1 MLLQVYSSK
10 YIISSQFI
18 FPYYVKHCIS
28 IGSTKIKKEK
38 INIHRD
44 VHTSKINICLIKLL
58 FCNEISFLLQK
69 LSWKIYLCGWIIL
82 RFNSQWKLTESFR
95 MKYDTTLWAS
105 KLYGR
110 NSSVEYYIHFPRIRS
125 IHFLS
130 RKQNLLKQQEFF
142 CQKMLFFIQLTV

>member
-10 YIISSQFI
+10 YILSNEFP
-18 FPYYVKHCIS
+18 FPYYVKHCT
-28 IGSTKIKKEK
+28 STGATKKKEK
-38 INIHRD
+38 ISIYRD

-82 RFNSQWKLTESFR
+82 RFNSQWKLTVFSYEIWHNL
-95 MKYDTTLWAS
+95 MNIKIIWQDC
-105 KLYGR
+105 
-110 NSSVEYYIHFPRIRS
+110 SVEHYIHFPRIRS

-130 RKQNLLKQQEFF
+130 KKKNLLKQQDFIF
-142 CQKMLFFIQLTV
+142 CKKILFCIQLTV

>member
-1 MLLQVYSSK
+1 MYFHRSHK
-10 YIISSQFI
+10 N
-18 FPYYVKHCIS
+18 K
-28 IGSTKIKKEK
+28 KKEK
-38 INIHRD
+38 INIYRD
-44 VHTSKINICLIKLL
+44 VHTSKINICFINLL

-82 RFNSQWKLTESFR
+82 RFNSQWKLTESFH

-110 NSSVEYYIHFPRIRS
+110 NCSVAYYFHFLRIRS

-130 RKQNLLKQQEFF
+130 RKKNLLKQLEFF

>member
-10 YIISSQFI
+10 YIISNEFP

-28 IGSTKIKKEK
+28 IGATKIKKEE
-38 INIHRD
+38 IYRD

-58 FCNEISFLLQK
+58 FCYEISFLLQK

-82 RFNSQWKLTESFR
+82 RFNSQWKLTESFH
-95 MKYDTTLWAS
+95 MKYDTTLWTS

-110 NSSVEYYIHFPRIRS
+110 YCSVEHYIHFPRIRS

-130 RKQNLLKQQEFF
+130 KKINLLKQQDFF
-142 CQKMLFFIQLTV
+142 CKKMLFF